1 MPRIPRP
8 SPALLVAL
16 LALVVATSGASYALT
31 IPRNS
36 VGAPQLKKNA
46 VTSAK
51 VKDGSLTAADFGGVL
66 PAGPAGPQGAQGP
79 AGPAG
84 PAGSAA
90 TFAGQAAGG
99 SLSGTYPAP
108 AIANDAITSA
118 QVADGG
124 LRLADVASAVSTY
137 TIGSGATA
145 PAHGCYSV
153 GIGTPASANDLI
165 VASFSGSTVTA
176 GVVAV
181 AHVSASSTI
190 VVRACN
196 ITDTDVNVSG
206 YKLRYAI
213 LKG

>member
-8 SPALLVAL
+8 SPALFVAL

-84 PAGSAA
+84 SNA
-90 TFAGQAAGG
+90 TFVGQPAGG
-99 SLSGTYPAP
+99 SLSGTYPNP
-108 AIANDAITSA
+108 SIANDAITSA

-124 LRLADVASAVSTY
+124 LRLADLASAVSTY
-137 TIGSGATA
+137 TFGPSVTA
-145 PAHGCYSV
+145 PAHGCSSV
-153 GIGTPASANDLI
+153 GIGVPASANDLI
-165 VASFSGSTVTA
+165 VASFSGSAVIA
-176 GVVAV
+176 GVVAI
-181 AHVSASSTI
+181 AHVSATGTI

-196 ITDTDVNVSG
+196 ITDTDANVSG